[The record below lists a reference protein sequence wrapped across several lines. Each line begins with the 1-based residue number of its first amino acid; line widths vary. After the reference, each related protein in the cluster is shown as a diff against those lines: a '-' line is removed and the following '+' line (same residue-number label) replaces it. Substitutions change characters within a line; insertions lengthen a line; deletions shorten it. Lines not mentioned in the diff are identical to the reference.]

1 MSDSPSLA
9 GGFDGVDATSP
20 GAVSRSVEILLSRIA
35 HHEDRLSAFTHVM
48 ADEAR
53 GQAAML
59 DALDPAQR
67 GPLYGMVVSIKD
79 IIDVEGV
86 ATTCGS
92 RSRLDRVAATDATLV
107 ARLRRAGAVI
117 IGKANCHEFAFGGP
131 AFDLPFPPARN
142 PWDDELFPGGSS
154 SGSGVSVAAGFC
166 HASIGSDTAGSIRL
180 PSSHCGIVG
189 LKIGNG
195 KVSLDGM
202 CPLSPSLD
210 SVGPMALSVAHC
222 KAIYDVI
229 VDDGDEASGPAATVA
244 PRLAIPEP
252 EWIAALE
259 CSPDSLA
266 AYERACDIF
275 RADGIA
281 VSAVALPSLRAIHAA
296 SSVVMMREVADG
308 FAADVRR
315 DYLKFGE
322 VFRNRVLL
330 GERIPDRTYDL
341 AMRQR
346 RRLADEIARAIDGF
360 GALLLPG
367 YPVGPTPLATVDK
380 FYFLQR
386 ENLNVVA
393 NCAGAPTL
401 SLPVLRDAARRPL
414 GIQLMG
420 GSGSE
425 PRLLELG
432 KRLERLLAYPHQLPF
447 PEVEANQTKKGE

>member
-1 MSDSPSLA
+1 MNEASLPA
-9 GGFDGVDATSP
+9 GGSDIAGAASP
-20 GAVSRSVEILLSRIA
+20 GAVSRTVETLLSRIA
-35 HHEDRLSAFTHVM
+35 RHEERLCAFTHVM

-53 GQAAML
+53 RQAAVL
-59 DALDPAQR
+59 DALDPAER
-67 GPLYGMVVSIKD
+67 GPLHGMVVSIKD

-92 RSRLDRVAATDATLV
+92 RSRLDRVAERDATLV

-117 IGKANCHEFAFGGP
+117 VGKANCHEFAFGGP

-195 KVSLDGM
+195 RVPLDGM
-202 CPLSPSLD
+202 CALSPSLD

-222 KAIYDVI
+222 AAIYAVI
-229 VDDGDEASGPAATVA
+229 VDGNGNAAGAEEAAA

-252 EWIAALE
+252 EWIAALG

-266 AYERACDIF
+266 AYERACAIF

-281 VSAVALPSLRAIHAA
+281 VSTVPLPSLRAIHAA

-308 FAADVRR
+308 FAAEVRR

-330 GERIPDRTYDL
+330 GERIPGRAYAL
-341 AMRQR
+341 ALRQC
-346 RRLADEIARAIDGF
+346 RRLAGEIARALGGIS
-360 GALLLPG
+360 ALLLPG
-367 YPVGPTPLATVDK
+367 YPVGPTPLTTVDK

-420 GSGSE
+420 GSGGE
-425 PRLLELG
+425 PRLLALG

-447 PEVEANQTKKGE
+447 PEAETDQTKKGE

>member
-1 MSDSPSLA
+1 MNEAPRPA
-9 GGFDGVDATSP
+9 GGFDGADAGSP
-20 GAVSRSVEILLSRIA
+20 GAVARTVEILLSRIA
-35 HHEDRLSAFTHVM
+35 RHEERLSAFTRVM

-53 GQAAML
+53 RQAAML
-59 DALDPAQR
+59 DALDPAER
-67 GPLYGMVVSIKD
+67 GPLHGMAVSIKD

-92 RSRLDRVAATDATLV
+92 RSRLDRVAARDATLV

-189 LKIGNG
+189 LKIGSG
-195 KVSLDGM
+195 RAPLDGV
-202 CPLSPSLD
+202 CALSPSLD

-222 KAIYDVI
+222 EAIYNVI
-229 VDDGDEASGPAATVA
+229 ADGNAGVVEKAQDAA
-244 PRLAIPEP
+244 PCLAIPEP
-252 EWIAALE
+252 EWIAALG

-266 AYERACDIF
+266 AYERACAIF

-281 VSAVALPSLRAIHAA
+281 VSTVPLPSLRAIHAA

-308 FAADVRR
+308 FAAEVRHG
-315 DYLKFGE
+315 YPSFGE

-330 GERIPDRTYDL
+330 GERIPGRAYRL
-341 AMRQR
+341 ALRQC
-346 RRLADEIARAIDGF
+346 RRLAGEIARTLDGAC
-360 GALLLPG
+360 ALLLPG

-393 NCAGAPTL
+393 NCVGAPTL

-420 GSGSE
+420 GDGGE
-425 PRLLELG
+425 PRLLALG
-432 KRLERLLAYPHQLPF
+432 RRLERLLAYPHQLPF
-447 PEVEANQTKKGE
+447 PEVETDQTRKGE

>member
-1 MSDSPSLA
+1 MSDAPRLA
-9 GGFDGVDATSP
+9 GGFDGAGAASP
-20 GAVSRSVEILLSRIA
+20 GAVSRTVEILLSRIA
-35 HHEDRLSAFTHVM
+35 RHEERLSAFTRVM

-53 GQAAML
+53 GQAATL
-59 DALDPAQR
+59 DALDPAKR
-67 GPLYGMVVSIKD
+67 GPLHGMVVSIKD
-79 IIDVEGV
+79 IIDVEGT

-92 RSRLDRVAATDATLV
+92 RSRLDRVAARDATLV

-189 LKIGNG
+189 LKIGSG
-195 KVSLDGM
+195 RVPLDGV
-202 CPLSPSLD
+202 CALSPSLD

-222 KAIYDVI
+222 AAIYDVI
-229 VDDGDEASGPAATVA
+229 ADGDGRAAGAAEDDA
-244 PRLAIPEP
+244 PRLAIPDP

-266 AYERACDIF
+266 AYERACAIF

-281 VSAVALPSLRAIHAA
+281 VSAVPLPPLRAIHAA

-308 FAADVRR
+308 FAAEVRH
-315 DYLKFGE
+315 DYLRFGE

-330 GERIPDRTYDL
+330 GERIPGRAYAL
-341 AMRQR
+341 ALRQS
-346 RRLADEIARAIDGF
+346 RRLAGEIARALDGA

-367 YPVGPTPLATVDK
+367 YPVGPTPLTTVDK

-420 GSGSE
+420 GSGGE
-425 PRLLELG
+425 PRLLALG
-432 KRLERLLAYPHQLPF
+432 RRLERLLAYPHQLPF
-447 PEVEANQTKKGE
+447 PEAETDQTKKGE